1 MFICCVDKGKS
12 PVLRTEGNVFPSA
25 VRSEGGKRKYP
36 KAPGRKLLMLSVVG
50 EGDGILRFTVSC
62 GSSTSDLH
70 SMLCW
75 VCETHS

>member
-1 MFICCVDKGKS
+1 MCLYVVWIKGRLQSLGLRGMFS
-12 PVLRTEGNVFPSA
+12 P

-36 KAPGRKLLMLSVVG
+36 KASGRKLLMLSVVG
-50 EGDGILRFTVSC
+50 EGDGLLSFAVSC